1 MHKIILFFLIPICF
15 FYSKEIFAQ
24 ENVKQDV
31 LVIYS
36 TKDEQKLNELRML
49 DTILGRFNI
58 NYQFINESNIQ
69 SDAIQNSSRI
79 IYFGLDKTTF
89 SSETKKALDTFEGK
103 LYVIG
108 HNAEQLAKMN
118 VFQIEG
124 ELLVDQIILADF
136 IQRLPE
142 QRIIY
147 HVQASK
153 DEVEQKVLATLE
165 KEQQVPLIVQ
175 NDGNY
180 FFAAETMFAPF
191 GPLVADSLYDFLGE
205 SQQGVVRYLRLEDVH
220 PKVDAQQLR
229 EQAEY
234 LKDKNIPYMVAVIPI
249 YTNKDGETIHFSD
262 SPQLLNTLK
271 YMQENGASIILHGY
285 KHQYRSSE
293 TGEGFEFWDV
303 ENDRPIYQEDE
314 VPAKKQSDFLT
325 EQEYQE
331 FIKSGEE
338 FERGYIEEAI
348 TKGVSE
354 LVEQGLYPLG
364 FEAPH
369 YAISQQGYEVVAK
382 HFSSYIGRLQLTDQ
396 TYQSEYQPTYVSQPS
411 FLHGMTVYPET
422 LGFIEEGDKQA
433 FSAMEE
439 RVRVLF
445 NYRQAYISAFYHP
458 YLGLDGLKKVVSIL
472 ESVEQATWLDLKEE
486 NNQVQIKDYLITS
499 QKGQVRVNHTD
510 VSQLNTH
517 KKQLMY
523 YGIAGIVVFVGIL
536 VLFFK
541 KRN

>member
-1 MHKIILFFLIPICF
+1 
-15 FYSKEIFAQ
+15 
-24 ENVKQDV
+24 
-31 LVIYS
+31 
-36 TKDEQKLNELRML
+36 
-49 DTILGRFNI
+49 
-58 NYQFINESNIQ
+58 
-69 SDAIQNSSRI
+69 
-79 IYFGLDKTTF
+79 
-89 SSETKKALDTFEGK
+89 
-103 LYVIG
+103 
-108 HNAEQLAKMN
+108 
-118 VFQIEG
+118 
-124 ELLVDQIILADF
+124 
-136 IQRLPE
+136 
-142 QRIIY
+142 
-147 HVQASK
+147 
-153 DEVEQKVLATLE
+153 
-165 KEQQVPLIVQ
+165 
-175 NDGNY
+175 
-180 FFAAETMFAPF
+180 
-191 GPLVADSLYDFLGE
+191 
-205 SQQGVVRYLRLEDVH
+205 LEDVH